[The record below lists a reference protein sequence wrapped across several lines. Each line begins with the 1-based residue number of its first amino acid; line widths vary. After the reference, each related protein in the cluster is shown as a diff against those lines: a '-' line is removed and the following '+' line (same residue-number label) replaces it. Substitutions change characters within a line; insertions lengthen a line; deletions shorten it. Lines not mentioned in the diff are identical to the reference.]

1 MVTKHVRKL
10 IENYLTLTIWFMV
23 HENDKDISGEQFSA
37 VLEEIGNVEDQLRSH
52 GVSQRAI
59 DGLLDYAHELYKT
72 PIDQLSENAQLRLG
86 KIVFGAGTHWDN
98 IPPTPKQSLE
108 ERKN

>member
-1 MVTKHVRKL
+1 MVTNHTQKL

-23 HENDKDISGEQFSA
+23 HEGDKDISGEQFSA
-37 VLEEIGNVEDQLRSH
+37 VLEEIGSIEDQLRMH
-52 GVSQRAI
+52 GLSQLAI
-59 DGLLDYAHELYKT
+59 DKLLDYAHELYKT

-98 IPPTPKQSLE
+98 TPPTPKQSLGG
-108 ERKN
+108 RKN